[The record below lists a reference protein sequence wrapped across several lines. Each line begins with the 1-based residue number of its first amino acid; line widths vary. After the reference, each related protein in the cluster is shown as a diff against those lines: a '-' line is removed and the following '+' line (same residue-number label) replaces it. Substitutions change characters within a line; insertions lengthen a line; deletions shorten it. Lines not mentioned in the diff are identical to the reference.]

1 MTDSMEISPIRFDLL
16 TFRAITEHLAGET
29 RVGMRI
35 DQRWDLAEDKDEL
48 TLTLGIALEDRNHEP
63 ATELAY
69 AQVAVKYFVP
79 EIRVNRNAVPDALYL
94 WIGHSTYDVVRGVFL
109 GKAEGTILEQIM
121 LPLPPDQ
128 AFLPDPGLRTIS
140 IN

>member
-1 MTDSMEISPIRFDLL
+1 MDISPLRFTLL
-16 TFRAITEHLAGET
+16 DFRATTRHLTGET

-35 DQRWDLAEDKDEL
+35 DQRWDLADDSDEL
-48 TLTLGIALEDRNHEP
+48 TLTLGITLEDRNDEP
-63 ATELAY
+63 ARELAY
-69 AQVAVKYFVP
+69 CQISALYLVP
-79 EIRVNRNAVPDALYL
+79 DIRENRNAIPDALYL

-109 GKAEGTILEQIM
+109 GRAEGTILEQIM

-140 IN
+140 VN